1 MNYYQEFRP
10 RSFNTLPPVIK
21 NLLIINILMFAA
33 KLVFRESLGIDLDSI
48 LGLHYFSAP
57 DFKPYQFV
65 TYLFMH
71 GDMMHLFFNMFA
83 VWMFGSVLENVWGQK
98 RFLIYYLITGFGAA
112 LIQYLVF
119 YFQINPVIE
128 SVNLVQENLTVN
140 SFEELVNTADFQ
152 SKFSREFIFQYSSF
166 ADAYNSALHESPAK
180 ALSLASQFLIDFK
193 HQYLNSHI
201 VIGASGSLFGLL
213 LAFGMMFPNT
223 LLYVYF
229 LIPLKAKWFVIIYG
243 AIELISGLQSNPED
257 NVAHFAHLGGML
269 FGFIMIMIWKK
280 RRNQFY

>member
-1 MNYYQEFRP
+1 MSYYQEFRP
-10 RSFNTLPPVIK
+10 RSFTTLPSVIK
-21 NLLIINILMFAA
+21 NLLIINILMFIATQ
-33 KLVFRESLGIDLDSI
+33 VFRESLGIDLVSI
-48 LGLHYFSAP
+48 LGLHFITAP
-57 DFKPYQFV
+57 DFKAFQFV

-71 GDMMHLFFNMFA
+71 GDLAHLFFNMFA
-83 VWMFGSVLENVWGQK
+83 VWMFGSVLENVWGPK
-98 RFLIYYLITGFGAA
+98 RFLIYYLITGFGAG

-119 YFQINPVIE
+119 YLQMAPFLE
-128 SVNLVQENLTVN
+128 TVNLVQDNLTIT
-140 SFEELVNTADFQ
+140 SFEELVNTSSFQ
-152 SKFSREFIFQYSSF
+152 SKFSYEFMYQYDAFARE
-166 ADAYNSALHESPAK
+166 YNMALQDNPAK

-193 HQYLNSHI
+193 HQYLNSHV

-223 LLYVYF
+223 LLYIYF

-243 AIELISGLQSNPED
+243 AIELISGLRSNPED

-280 RRNQFY
+280 NRNHFY

>member
-1 MNYYQEFRP
+1 MSYYQEFRP
-10 RSFNTLPPVIK
+10 RSFTTLPSVIK
-21 NLLIINILMFAA
+21 NLLIINILMFIATQ
-33 KLVFRESLGIDLDSI
+33 VFRESLGIDLVSI
-48 LGLHYFSAP
+48 LGLHFITAP
-57 DFKPYQFV
+57 DFKPFQFV

-71 GDMMHLFFNMFA
+71 GDLAHLFFNMFA
-83 VWMFGSVLENVWGQK
+83 VWMFGSVLENVWGPK
-98 RFLIYYLITGFGAA
+98 RFLVYYLITGFGAG

-119 YFQINPVIE
+119 YLQMAPFLETV
-128 SVNLVQENLTVN
+128 SMVQDNLTVN

-152 SKFSREFIFQYSSF
+152 SKFSYEFIYQYDAF
-166 ADAYNSALHESPAK
+166 AREYNMALQDNPAK

-193 HQYLNSHI
+193 HQYLNSHV

-223 LLYVYF
+223 LLYIYF
-229 LIPLKAKWFVIIYG
+229 LIPLKAKWFVMIYG
-243 AIELISGLQSNPED
+243 AIELISGLRSNPED

-280 RRNQFY
+280 NRNHFY

>member
-1 MNYYQEFRP
+1 MSYYQEFRP
-10 RSFNTLPPVIK
+10 RSFTTLPSVIK
-21 NLLIINILMFAA
+21 NLLIINILMFIATQ
-33 KLVFRESLGIDLDSI
+33 VFRESLGIDLVSI
-48 LGLHYFSAP
+48 LGLHFITAP
-57 DFKPYQFV
+57 DFKPFQFV

-71 GDMMHLFFNMFA
+71 GDLAHLFFNMFA
-83 VWMFGSVLENVWGQK
+83 VWMFGSVLENVWGPK
-98 RFLIYYLITGFGAA
+98 RFLIYYLITGFGAG

-119 YFQINPVIE
+119 YLQMAPFLETV
-128 SVNLVQENLTVN
+128 SLVQDNLTVN

-152 SKFSREFIFQYSSF
+152 SKFSYEFIYQYDAF
-166 ADAYNSALHESPAK
+166 AREYNMALQDNPAK

-193 HQYLNSHI
+193 HQYLNSHV

-223 LLYVYF
+223 LLYIYF
-229 LIPLKAKWFVIIYG
+229 LIPLKAKWFVMIYG
-243 AIELISGLQSNPED
+243 AIELISGLRSNPED

-280 RRNQFY
+280 NRNHFY

>member
-1 MNYYQEFRP
+1 
-10 RSFNTLPPVIK
+10 
-21 NLLIINILMFAA
+21 MFIATQ
-33 KLVFRESLGIDLDSI
+33 VFRESLGIDLVSI
-48 LGLHYFSAP
+48 LGLHFITAP
-57 DFKPYQFV
+57 DFKPFQFV

-71 GDMMHLFFNMFA
+71 GDLAHLFFNMFA
-83 VWMFGSVLENVWGQK
+83 VWMFGSVLENVWGPK
-98 RFLIYYLITGFGAA
+98 RFLIYYLITGFGAG

-119 YFQINPVIE
+119 YLQMAPFLETV
-128 SVNLVQENLTVN
+128 SLVQDNLTVT

-152 SKFSREFIFQYSSF
+152 SKFSYEFIYQYDAF
-166 ADAYNSALHESPAK
+166 AREYNLALQDNPAK

-193 HQYLNSHI
+193 HQYLNSHV

-223 LLYVYF
+223 LLYIYF
-229 LIPLKAKWFVIIYG
+229 LIPLKAKWFVMIYG
-243 AIELISGLQSNPED
+243 AIELISGLRSNPED

-280 RRNQFY
+280 NRNHFY

>member
-1 MNYYQEFRP
+1 MSYYQEFRP

-21 NLLIINILMFAA
+21 NLLIINILMFIATQ
-33 KLVFRESLGIDLDSI
+33 VFRESLGIDLVSI
-48 LGLHYFSAP
+48 LGLHFITAP

-71 GDMMHLFFNMFA
+71 GDLAHLFFNMFA

-98 RFLIYYLITGFGAA
+98 RFLIYYLVTGFGAG

-119 YFQINPVIE
+119 YLQMAPFLDT
-128 SVNLVQENLTVN
+128 VNLVQSNLTVN
-140 SFEELVNTADFQ
+140 TFEELVNTSSFQ
-152 SKFSREFIFQYSSF
+152 SKFSYEFMFQYDAF
-166 ADAYNSALHESPAK
+166 AREYNLALQDNPAK

-193 HQYLNSHI
+193 HQYLNSHV

-223 LLYVYF
+223 LLYIYF

-243 AIELISGLQSNPED
+243 AIELISGIRSNPED

-269 FGFIMIMIWKK
+269 FGFILIMIWKK
-280 RRNQFY
+280 NRNHFY

>member
-1 MNYYQEFRP
+1 MSYYQEFRP
-10 RSFNTLPPVIK
+10 RSFTTLPSVIK
-21 NLLIINILMFAA
+21 NLLIINILMFIATQ
-33 KLVFRESLGIDLDSI
+33 VFRESLGIDLVSV
-48 LGLHYFSAP
+48 LGLHFITAP
-57 DFKPYQFV
+57 DFKPFQFV

-71 GDMMHLFFNMFA
+71 GDLAHLFFNMFA
-83 VWMFGSVLENVWGQK
+83 VWMFGSVLENVWGPK
-98 RFLIYYLITGFGAA
+98 RFLIYYLITGFGAG

-119 YFQINPVIE
+119 YLQMAPFLETV
-128 SVNLVQENLTVN
+128 SLVQDNLTVT

-152 SKFSREFIFQYSSF
+152 SKFSYEFIYQYDAF
-166 ADAYNSALHESPAK
+166 AREYNLALQDNPAK

-193 HQYLNSHI
+193 HQYLNSHV

-223 LLYVYF
+223 LLYIYF
-229 LIPLKAKWFVIIYG
+229 LIPLKAKWFVMIYG
-243 AIELISGLQSNPED
+243 AIELISGLRSNPED

-280 RRNQFY
+280 NRNHFY

>member
-1 MNYYQEFRP
+1 MSYYQEFRP

-33 KLVFRESLGIDLDSI
+33 KLVFHESLGIDLDSI

-71 GDMMHLFFNMFA
+71 GDLMHLFFNMFA

-98 RFLIYYLITGFGAA
+98 RFLIYYLVTGFGAA

-128 SVNLVQENLTVN
+128 SVSLVQNNLTVS
-140 SFEELVNTADFQ
+140 SFEELVNTAEFQ
-152 SKFSREFIFQYSSF
+152 TKFSREFIFQYSTF
-166 ADAYNSALHESPAK
+166 ADAYNSALQESPEK

-223 LLYVYF
+223 LLYIYF
-229 LIPLKAKWFVIIYG
+229 LIPLKAKWFVLIYG
-243 AIELISGLQSNPED
+243 AIELFSGLQSNPED

-269 FGFIMIMIWKK
+269 FGFILIMIWKK
-280 RRNQFY
+280 QRNQFY

>member
-1 MNYYQEFRP
+1 MSYYQEFRP
-10 RSFNTLPPVIK
+10 RSFTTLPSVIK
-21 NLLIINILMFAA
+21 NLLIINILMFIATQ
-33 KLVFRESLGIDLDSI
+33 VFRESLGIDLVSI
-48 LGLHYFSAP
+48 LGLHFITAP
-57 DFKPYQFV
+57 DFKPFQFV

-71 GDMMHLFFNMFA
+71 GDLAHLFFNMFA
-83 VWMFGSVLENVWGQK
+83 VWMFGSVLENVWGPK
-98 RFLIYYLITGFGAA
+98 RFLIYYLITGFGAG

-119 YFQINPVIE
+119 YLQMAPFLETV
-128 SVNLVQENLTVN
+128 SLVQDNLTVT

-152 SKFSREFIFQYSSF
+152 SKFSYEFIYQYDAF
-166 ADAYNSALHESPAK
+166 AREYNLALQDNPAK

-193 HQYLNSHI
+193 HQYLNSHV

-223 LLYVYF
+223 LLYIYF

-243 AIELISGLQSNPED
+243 AIELISGLRSNPED

-280 RRNQFY
+280 NRNHFY